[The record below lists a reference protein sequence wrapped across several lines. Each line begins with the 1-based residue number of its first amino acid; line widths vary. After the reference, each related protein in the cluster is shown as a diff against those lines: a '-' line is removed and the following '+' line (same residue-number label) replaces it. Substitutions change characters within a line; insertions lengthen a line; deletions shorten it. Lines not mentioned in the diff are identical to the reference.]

1 MTILITGGAGFI
13 GTNICLEAIKRGYK
27 VIAMDSFIRPKSE
40 ENIPILQEAG
50 VEILRGD
57 VRQMV
62 DFHRSP
68 VPDAIIHLAGNP
80 GIPWSIRWPVYDFQ
94 VNAQGTLNVLE
105 YARVMGVQMNKKI
118 PVIYASTNKVY
129 TDLINEIPLEEK
141 EKRYEWNLLDLM
153 VFKYIAGKPRPLW
166 IGGVTKKGINET
178 FPLDGFGK
186 YHHSPYG
193 TSKLAGDL
201 YCQEYFHAF
210 EIPVVINR
218 MSCIYGYY
226 QKGVQDQGWIDHF
239 IRRIA
244 FGNGKLNFFGDGKQV
259 RDMLWGEDVARLYLD
274 ELESMEKV
282 KGQIFNIGGGPE
294 NTMSLIEAVEY
305 IEKISGKKA
314 EIEYHDWR
322 PADQRVYI
330 SDISK
335 VKRILGWE
343 PKISPREGIKKIYDR
358 YCQERE
364 RNG

>member
-1 MTILITGGAGFI
+1 MVILITGGAGFI
-13 GTNICLEAIKRGYK
+13 GTNICLEAVKRGHK

-68 VPDAIIHLAGNP
+68 VPEAIIHLAGNP
-80 GIPWSIRWPVYDFQ
+80 GIPWSVRWPVYDFQ

-105 YARVMGVQMNKKI
+105 YARVMGDQLEKKI

-129 TDLINEIPLEEK
+129 TDLINDVPLVEGDNRFSWDIKHGEE
-141 EKRYEWNLLDLM
+141 EVEFDY
-153 VFKYIAGKPRPLW
+153 GKFW
-166 IGGVTKKGINET
+166 AGGVTPDGVNET
-178 FPLDGFGK
+178 FPIDGFGE

-193 TSKLAGDL
+193 VSKLAGDM
-201 YCQEYFHAF
+201 YCQEYFHTF
-210 EIPVVINR
+210 GIPVVINR
-218 MSCIYGYY
+218 MSCIYGYF

-239 IRRIA
+239 IREIA
-244 FGNGKLNFFGDGKQV
+244 FGSGKLNFFGNGKQV

-274 ELESMEKV
+274 ELESIEKV
-282 KGQIFNIGGGPE
+282 KGQIFNIGGGTE
-294 NTMSLIEAVEY
+294 NTMSLIEAVDW
-305 IEKISGKKA
+305 IEEISKKKV

-322 PADQRVYI
+322 PADQKVYI

-335 VKRILGWE
+335 IKEVLGWE
-343 PKISPREGIKKIYDR
+343 PKVSPREGVEKMYLKY
-358 YCQERE
+358 YKESK
-364 RNG
+364 NGK